1 MSHRFILWF
10 PTLHGHRRR
19 KERAGRRGFR
29 PAAVPPSRFQG
40 ASYSGSASSAIPWI
54 RRKEVLLAPP
64 ARLKVLAPQRDISL
78 NRRRRR
84 RHTRHFFL
92 VQVFM
97 LSLTLQ
103 ALLTSLRDRLGEFYL
118 FGENANRASRWAVPA
133 MCSAFRRTKGP
144 CGAGF
149 TSTLCNQVLHS
160 LFSST
165 LFSTLDDILASRTSI
180 NCTSSRRSI
189 LRPPSCQRL
198 PKFSLPPHDSPH

>member
-1 MSHRFILWF
+1 MQCFYIYPLANSSPLGRNEFPIVGKDLSISHRFILWF

-40 ASYSGSASSAIPWI
+40 VSYSGSASSAIPWI

-64 ARLKVLAPQRDISL
+64 ARLKVLAPQRDISP

-97 LSLTLQ
+97 LSSTLQ
-103 ALLTSLRDRLGEFYL
+103 ALLTSLRDRLGEVYL
-118 FGENANRASRWAVPA
+118 FRRECKSGQPLGRPCNVLRIQTYEGSMRRRFHLNAVQPGPP
-133 MCSAFRRTKGP
+133 FPLLFDTFLHTRRHLGVTH
-144 CGAGF
+144 
-149 TSTLCNQVLHS
+149 LN
-160 LFSST
+160 
-165 LFSTLDDILASRTSI
+165 
-180 NCTSSRRSI
+180 
-189 LRPPSCQRL
+189 
-198 PKFSLPPHDSPH
+198 